1 MSQDFLFN
9 QSLRRKAS
17 AKMAKIAFVGPLYLL
32 DVIWGAVSLHAWL
45 YISCGVAAFQILSH
59 CLRKYGL
66 APARL

>member
-1 MSQDFLFN
+1 
-9 QSLRRKAS
+9 
-17 AKMAKIAFVGPLYLL
+17 MAKIAFVGPLYLL

-45 YISCGVAAFQILSH
+45 YISCGIAAFQILSH